1 MFEDHYKAKASTARY
16 CAHRIMGIED
26 STGRLT
32 PKELKTLYMARVD
45 YHLIHGCEVPPD
57 SEDKHIKQL
66 CAVQVDVLRQMTNVH
81 SQSMLAP
88 LFTETGIMPLRTRR
102 FMILLGYLRYIL
114 SLKLPHFAGARLN
127 SSIELAAAGK
137 KSWTGDVLIAATK
150 LPFGEH
156 PSYWESGPWTGPL
169 DLLMYLSVDRLKCVG
184 LLEEMDHT
192 VDQRCPTMD
201 RVVDL
206 AMDLAIDPLMDLHAK
221 IQRYNHFLFWL
232 PSQDASQQQWASSCM
247 VLIGLSSWFLRL
259 SATTHLA
266 LPIKS
271 SAMASSMGGTQAHRG
286 LIVQRWSTIRSM
298 HWSMVHPEVH

>member
-1 MFEDHYKAKASTARY
+1 M
-16 CAHRIMGIED
+16 
-26 STGRLT
+26 
-32 PKELKTLYMARVD
+32 MALAQSLEADVKCG
-45 YHLIHGCEVPPD
+45 LIPNLQPIQIYLQK
-57 SEDKHIKQL
+57 S
-66 CAVQVDVLRQMTNVH
+66 
-81 SQSMLAP
+81 
-88 LFTETGIMPLRTRR
+88 TRR
-102 FMILLGYLRYIL
+102 HFHIGILKRLQQYASG
-114 SLKLPHFAGARLN
+114 SKLPEAVNVSDLVADFVQTAKGFCAKTPHGILFHYLVWSAKR
-127 SSIELAAAGK
+127 
-137 KSWTGDVLIAATK
+137 
-150 LPFGEH
+150 EH

-206 AMDLAIDPLMDLHAK
+206 AMDLAIDSLMDLHAN

-247 VLIGLSSWFLRL
+247 VLIGLSSCQFLRL

-286 LIVQRWSTIRSM
+286 LIVQRSVYLI
-298 HWSMVHPEVH
+298 HQ